1 MKKKTTKFL
10 SLLLAVMLTVSCFSI
25 LSAVPASAADEEQM
39 VYFQYPDESVWTHE
53 GLKINSRT
61 GVANVYCYAY
71 AIYGNTQPYKLG
83 WKTRTTQCTAVTP
96 ESGVITDS
104 TLFSFNLAGLK
115 DQPPIEEGA
124 DYGIIFSTAAAG
136 QNQTCDLNLS
146 TDCLGDTVYVT
157 PFNGEA
163 DRENAADS
171 KKRDH
176 YAAWMNHSD
185 PYGPKATISSLG
197 ALMPGYF
204 PAHQP
209 HAQQLSN
216 ALKQYLTNPV
226 NNAYFQ
232 YENNMVLCEALN
244 VTPQEVYD
252 QYMADNAD
260 NISGEPEVDEKNVP
274 CPFYRYTY
282 LNEQNKETEGKLAA
296 PDYVKSV
303 LGLATEP
310 TEPPY
315 QDVVDEATGV
325 TVTIN
330 NPNAVLTVDEVTSG
344 TDFDGANTAL
354 ADDGKQ
360 VAKMYDINLTDGDA
374 EYQPAEAVTVKIPSD
389 VEDGVVYRYADG
401 ELTDMNA
408 SYADGAYTFTADH
421 FSYYLIAEEAPAPA
435 EDYSIIGSSD
445 VVFGGTWW
453 VDNPDSAMTLDT
465 ADGLYKRT
473 YTGVAAQKMLQLK
486 VIKDHDENQC
496 WPTSGGNY
504 TFDVNSE
511 GDITVTFNPETG
523 EINVIGDI
531 TVVTG
536 IEITSM
542 IAAGNGE
549 DTYLNGAN
557 WDPCD
562 PANAMTE
569 VEPGVWEIT
578 MEDIYAFDNYQIKF
592 VANSVD
598 EDGNPVSNPWGINWG
613 TEKEALYPVGEP
625 IDATFN
631 GKNCIFEVEEDES
644 VVTIQLDLRNFDYET
659 KQGAVFTIT
668 VTPPAPVHEHT
679 PGEAVQENFHD
690 ADCTTPG
697 SYDSVVYCTT
707 CNEELSRETVTIKAK
722 GHTPGTA
729 VQENFHDA
737 DCTHAGSY
745 DSVVYCTTCG
755 AEVSRETV
763 TIKAKGHTPGTA
775 VRENV
780 VNAGCTTPGS
790 YDSVVYCTT
799 CNAEISRQTVNTSAT
814 GHRIRFVAQVNATET
829 ADGVKAH
836 YECLNCHELY
846 SDAEGKNEVTAES
859 LVIPKLTPAT
869 EPTTEPEPTVE
880 PTTEPEPTTPVPG
893 DSLTINAVSNVFT
906 ADSKTYTDTDGDGI
920 PDTVTIMYYAD
931 VNALRLQAIQFALV
945 FDPDVLS
952 FDPEKNGEYDEDIED
967 YDYTNVFPVALGTG
981 DVTVTRPGRLKFA
994 VANYLGFQLKKN
1006 GKLVPIAKVVLD
1018 IAEGATG
1025 TTDVDMQF
1033 GVVAFVDPKTEEEY
1047 IVYSDASGMN
1057 QEMYDAVTANGG
1069 SMFSVVGHRV
1079 VIDEGKD
1086 ATCTESGLTEGSHCE
1101 ICGEV
1106 IKAQEVIPA
1115 KGHTAVTDPKVP
1127 ATCTETGLTAGLHCS
1142 VCNAIIKAQ
1151 TVIPA
1156 KGHTTVVDPA
1166 VPATCTEPGL
1176 TQGSHCSVCNE
1187 VIVAQQEVKAKGHT
1201 EVIDPEIPPTCTAFG
1216 YTAGSHCSVCGE
1228 VIEPQWI
1235 IPANGHTEVIDPAVP
1250 ASCTQSGL
1258 TQGSHCSVCNEVI
1271 VAQQAVPAK
1280 GHTPG
1285 TEVQENLRA
1294 ADCTHEGSY
1303 DLVVYCTECGEVVS
1317 SKTAIIPAKGHTAV
1331 IDPAVPATCTETGL
1345 TQGSHC
1351 SVCNEVI
1358 VAQQVVKALGH
1369 LERMVP
1375 GYAAT
1380 YTSEGLTDGVF
1391 CDRCNEWVVPQVVIP
1406 KLKPAH
1412 LIGDVNR
1419 DGNVDVLD
1427 AVLVQKYSASKATLD
1442 DEQLYIGDVNDDGTV
1457 DILDAV
1463 QIQKYAGEKIFEF
1476 KKKA

>member
-25 LSAVPASAADEEQM
+25 LSAVPASAAEEQKI
-39 VYFQYPDESVWTHE
+39 YFQFPTDGTWGDPSGVT
-53 GLKINSRT
+53 INAKT
-61 GVANVYCYAY
+61 KKTNIYCYA
-71 AIYGNTQPYKLG
+71 AAVYGNETPITAG
-83 WKTRTTQCTAVTP
+83 WQTP
-96 ESGVITDS
+96 KSVCLSEGDN
-104 TLFSFNLAGLK
+104 LYSFDLSKYGTFE
-115 DQPPIEEGA
+115 DGA
-124 DYGIIFSTAAAG
+124 DYIVSFSTAANG
-136 QNQTCDLNLS
+136 GFQTCDMTFT
-146 TDCLGDTVYVT
+146 TDCFGDTIYVT
-157 PFNGEA
+157 PYEGVVS
-163 DRENAADS
+163 RENAMDS
-171 KKRDH
+171 HKVDY
-176 YAAWMNHSD
+176 YAAWKNNTQC
-185 PYGPKATISSLG
+185 GPKASISSLG
-197 ALMPGYF
+197 VLMPGLF
-204 PAHQP
+204 PFYQP
-209 HAQQLSN
+209 KAQQLSN
-216 ALKQYLTNPV
+216 CLTGYLTNPI

-232 YENNMVLCEALN
+232 YDNNMVICEGLG

-252 QYMADNAD
+252 QYVLDNAA
-260 NISGEPEVDEKNVP
+260 IIEASGGEAQTSEDIP
-274 CPFYRYTY
+274 CPY
-282 LNEQNKETEGKLAA
+282 LTDGTTKIATPE
-296 PDYVKSV
+296 YVKSV
-303 LGLATEP
+303 LGLTEDP

-330 NPNAVLTVDEVTSG
+330 NPNAVLTVDEITSG

-360 VAKMYDINLTDGDA
+360 VAKMYDINLTDSGA
-374 EYQPAEAVTVKIPSD
+374 EYQPAEAVIVKIPSD

-408 SYADGAYTFTADH
+408 SYADSAYTFQADH

-486 VIKDHDENQC
+486 VIKDHDEDQC

-536 IEITSM
+536 IDITSM

-598 EDGNPVSNPWGINWG
+598 EEGNPVSNPWGINWG
-613 TEKEALYPVGEP
+613 TEEEALYPVGEP
-625 IDATFN
+625 IDAAFN

-644 VVTIQLDLRNFDYET
+644 VVTIQLDLRNFDYTT

-679 PGEAVQENFHD
+679 PGEAVKENFHD

-745 DSVVYCTTCG
+745 DSVVYCTTCS

-967 YDYTNVFPVALGTG
+967 YDYTNVFPVALGAG

-1127 ATCTETGLTAGLHCS
+1127 ATCTESGLTAGLHCS
-1142 VCNAIIKAQ
+1142 VCNAVIKAQ

-1187 VIVAQQEVKAKGHT
+1187 VIVAQQV
-1201 EVIDPEIPPTCTAFG
+1201 
-1216 YTAGSHCSVCGE
+1216 
-1228 VIEPQWI
+1228 
-1235 IPANGHTEVIDPAVP
+1235 
-1250 ASCTQSGL
+1250 
-1258 TQGSHCSVCNEVI
+1258 
-1271 VAQQAVPAK
+1271 
-1280 GHTPG
+1280 
-1285 TEVQENLRA
+1285 
-1294 ADCTHEGSY
+1294 
-1303 DLVVYCTECGEVVS
+1303 
-1317 SKTAIIPAKGHTAV
+1317 IPAKGHTTV

-1380 YTSEGLTDGVF
+1380 YTSAGLTDGIF

-1419 DGNVDVLD
+1419 DGTVNVLD

-1442 DEQLYIGDVNDDGTV
+1442 DEQLYIGDVNDDGEV
-1457 DILDAV
+1457 NVLDAV
-1463 QIQKYAGEKIFEF
+1463 QIQKYAGERISEF

>member
-1 MKKKTTKFL
+1 MDRSAL
-10 SLLLAVMLTVSCFSI
+10 SET
-25 LSAVPASAADEEQM
+25 SAP
-39 VYFQYPDESVWTHE
+39 SV
-53 GLKINSRT
+53 
-61 GVANVYCYAY
+61 
-71 AIYGNTQPYKLG
+71 
-83 WKTRTTQCTAVTP
+83 
-96 ESGVITDS
+96 
-104 TLFSFNLAGLK
+104 
-115 DQPPIEEGA
+115 
-124 DYGIIFSTAAAG
+124 
-136 QNQTCDLNLS
+136 
-146 TDCLGDTVYVT
+146 
-157 PFNGEA
+157 
-163 DRENAADS
+163 
-171 KKRDH
+171 
-176 YAAWMNHSD
+176 
-185 PYGPKATISSLG
+185 IS
-197 ALMPGYF
+197 
-204 PAHQP
+204 
-209 HAQQLSN
+209 
-216 ALKQYLTNPV
+216 
-226 NNAYFQ
+226 
-232 YENNMVLCEALN
+232 
-244 VTPQEVYD
+244 
-252 QYMADNAD
+252 
-260 NISGEPEVDEKNVP
+260 
-274 CPFYRYTY
+274 
-282 LNEQNKETEGKLAA
+282 
-296 PDYVKSV
+296 
-303 LGLATEP
+303 
-310 TEPPY
+310 
-315 QDVVDEATGV
+315 
-325 TVTIN
+325 
-330 NPNAVLTVDEVTSG
+330 
-344 TDFDGANTAL
+344 
-354 ADDGKQ
+354 
-360 VAKMYDINLTDGDA
+360 
-374 EYQPAEAVTVKIPSD
+374 
-389 VEDGVVYRYADG
+389 
-401 ELTDMNA
+401 
-408 SYADGAYTFTADH
+408 
-421 FSYYLIAEEAPAPA
+421 
-435 EDYSIIGSSD
+435 
-445 VVFGGTWW
+445 
-453 VDNPDSAMTLDT
+453 
-465 ADGLYKRT
+465 
-473 YTGVAAQKMLQLK
+473 
-486 VIKDHDENQC
+486 
-496 WPTSGGNY
+496 
-504 TFDVNSE
+504 
-511 GDITVTFNPETG
+511 
-523 EINVIGDI
+523 
-531 TVVTG
+531 
-536 IEITSM
+536 
-542 IAAGNGE
+542 
-549 DTYLNGAN
+549 
-557 WDPCD
+557 
-562 PANAMTE
+562 
-569 VEPGVWEIT
+569 
-578 MEDIYAFDNYQIKF
+578 
-592 VANSVD
+592 
-598 EDGNPVSNPWGINWG
+598 
-613 TEKEALYPVGEP
+613 
-625 IDATFN
+625 
-631 GKNCIFEVEEDES
+631 
-644 VVTIQLDLRNFDYET
+644 
-659 KQGAVFTIT
+659 QGAEFTIT
-668 VTPPAPVHEHT
+668 VTPPAPVHDHT
-679 PGEAVQENFHD
+679 PGEAVKENFHD

-707 CNEELSRETVTIKAK
+707 CNEEL
-722 GHTPGTA
+722 
-729 VQENFHDA
+729 
-737 DCTHAGSY
+737 
-745 DSVVYCTTCG
+745 
-755 AEVSRETV
+755 SRETV

-967 YDYTNVFPVALGTG
+967 YDYTNVFPVALGAG

-1047 IVYSDASGMN
+1047 VVYSDAGGMN

-1106 IKAQEVIPA
+1106 VKAQEVIPA

-1127 ATCTETGLTAGLHCS
+1127 ATCTESGLTAGLHCS

-1176 TQGSHCSVCNE
+1176 TQGSHCSACNE
-1187 VIVAQQEVKAKGHT
+1187 VIVAQEEVPAKGHT
-1201 EVIDPEIPPTCTAFG
+1201 EVIDPEILPTCTEFG

-1235 IPANGHTEVIDPAVP
+1235 IPPNGHTEVIDPAVP
-1250 ASCTQSGL
+1250 ASCTETGL

-1271 VAQQAVPAK
+1271 VAQQV
-1280 GHTPG
+1280 
-1285 TEVQENLRA
+1285 
-1294 ADCTHEGSY
+1294 
-1303 DLVVYCTECGEVVS
+1303 
-1317 SKTAIIPAKGHTAV
+1317 IPAKGHTAV
-1331 IDPAVPATCTETGL
+1331 IDPAVPATCTQSGL

-1380 YTSEGLTDGVF
+1380 YTSAGLTDGIF

-1419 DGNVDVLD
+1419 DGTVNVLD

-1442 DEQLYIGDVNDDGTV
+1442 DEQLYIGDVNDDGEV
-1457 DILDAV
+1457 NVLDAV
-1463 QIQKYAGEKIFEF
+1463 QIQKYAGERISEF

>member
-25 LSAVPASAADEEQM
+25 LSAVPASAAEEQKI
-39 VYFQYPDESVWTHE
+39 YFQFPTDGTWGDPSGVT
-53 GLKINSRT
+53 INAKT
-61 GVANVYCYAY
+61 KKTNIYCYA
-71 AIYGNTQPYKLG
+71 AAVYGNETPITAG
-83 WKTRTTQCTAVTP
+83 WQTP
-96 ESGVITDS
+96 KSVCLSEGDN
-104 TLFSFNLAGLK
+104 LYSFDLSKYGTFE
-115 DQPPIEEGA
+115 DGA
-124 DYGIIFSTAAAG
+124 DYIVSFSTAANG
-136 QNQTCDLNLS
+136 GFQTCDMTFT
-146 TDCLGDTVYVT
+146 TDCFGDTIYVT
-157 PFNGEA
+157 PYEGVVS
-163 DRENAADS
+163 RENAMDS
-171 KKRDH
+171 HKVDY
-176 YAAWMNHSD
+176 YAAWKNNTQC
-185 PYGPKATISSLG
+185 GPKASISSLG
-197 ALMPGYF
+197 VLMPGLF
-204 PAHQP
+204 PFYQP
-209 HAQQLSN
+209 KAQQLSN
-216 ALKQYLTNPV
+216 CLTGYLTNPI

-232 YENNMVLCEALN
+232 YDNNMVICEGLG

-252 QYMADNAD
+252 QYVLDNAA
-260 NISGEPEVDEKNVP
+260 IIEASGGEAQTSEDIP
-274 CPFYRYTY
+274 CPY
-282 LNEQNKETEGKLAA
+282 LTDGTTKIATPE
-296 PDYVKSV
+296 YVKSV
-303 LGLATEP
+303 LGLTEDP

-330 NPNAVLTVDEVTSG
+330 NPNAVLTVDEITSG

-360 VAKMYDINLTDGDA
+360 VAKMYDINLTDSGA

-408 SYADGAYTFTADH
+408 SYADSAYTFQADH

-486 VIKDHDENQC
+486 VIKDHDEDQC

-536 IEITSM
+536 IDITSM

-592 VANSVD
+592 VANSID
-598 EDGNPVSNPWGINWG
+598 EEGNPVSNPWGINWG
-613 TEKEALYPVGEP
+613 TEEEAMYPVGEP

-644 VVTIQLDLRNFDYET
+644 VVTIQLDLRNFDYTT

-679 PGEAVQENFHD
+679 PGEAVKENFHD

-729 VQENFHDA
+729 VKENFHDA
-737 DCTHAGSY
+737 DCTHPGSY
-745 DSVVYCTTCG
+745 DSVVYCTTCS

-967 YDYTNVFPVALGTG
+967 YDYTNVFPVALGAG

-1142 VCNAIIKAQ
+1142 VCNAVIKAQ

-1187 VIVAQQEVKAKGHT
+1187 VIVAQEEVPAKGHT
-1201 EVIDPEIPPTCTAFG
+1201 EVIDPEILPTCTEFG

-1235 IPANGHTEVIDPAVP
+1235 IPPNGHTEVIDPAVP
-1250 ASCTQSGL
+1250 ATCTQS
-1258 TQGSHCSVCNEVI
+1258 
-1271 VAQQAVPAK
+1271 
-1280 GHTPG
+1280 
-1285 TEVQENLRA
+1285 
-1294 ADCTHEGSY
+1294 
-1303 DLVVYCTECGEVVS
+1303 
-1317 SKTAIIPAKGHTAV
+1317 
-1331 IDPAVPATCTETGL
+1331 GL

-1380 YTSEGLTDGVF
+1380 YTSAGLTDGIF
-1391 CDRCNEWVVPQVVIP
+1391 CDRCNEWVVPQVIIP

-1419 DGNVDVLD
+1419 DGNVNVLD
-1427 AVLVQKYSASKATLD
+1427 AVLVQKYAASRATLD
-1442 DEQLYIGDVNDDGTV
+1442 DEQLYIGDVNDDGEV
-1457 DILDAV
+1457 NVLDAV
-1463 QIQKYAGEKIFEF
+1463 QIQKYAGERISEF

>member
-25 LSAVPASAADEEQM
+25 LSAVPASAAEEQKI
-39 VYFQYPDESVWTHE
+39 YFQFPTDGTW
-53 GLKINSRT
+53 GDPT
-61 GVANVYCYAY
+61 GVTINAKTKKTNIYCYA
-71 AIYGNTQPYKLG
+71 AAVYGNETPITAG
-83 WKTRTTQCTAVTP
+83 WQTP
-96 ESGVITDS
+96 KSVCLSEGDN
-104 TLFSFNLAGLK
+104 LYSFDLSKYGTFE
-115 DQPPIEEGA
+115 DGA
-124 DYGIIFSTAAAG
+124 DYIVSFSTAANG
-136 QNQTCDLNLS
+136 GFQTCDMTFT
-146 TDCLGDTVYVT
+146 TDCFGDTIYVT
-157 PFNGEA
+157 PYEGVVS
-163 DRENAADS
+163 RENAMDS
-171 KKRDH
+171 HKVDY
-176 YAAWMNHSD
+176 YAAWKNNTQC
-185 PYGPKATISSLG
+185 GPKASISSLG
-197 ALMPGYF
+197 VLMPGLF
-204 PAHQP
+204 PFYQP
-209 HAQQLSN
+209 KAQQLSN
-216 ALKQYLTNPV
+216 CLTGYLTNPI

-232 YENNMVLCEALN
+232 YDNNMVICEGLG

-252 QYMADNAD
+252 QYVLDNAA
-260 NISGEPEVDEKNVP
+260 IIEASGGEAQTSEDIP
-274 CPFYRYTY
+274 CPY
-282 LNEQNKETEGKLAA
+282 LTDGTTKIATPE
-296 PDYVKSV
+296 YVKSV
-303 LGLATEP
+303 LGLTEDP

-330 NPNAVLTVDEVTSG
+330 NPNAVLTVDEITSG

-360 VAKMYDINLTDGDA
+360 VAKMYDINLTDSGA

-408 SYADGAYTFTADH
+408 SYADSAYTFQADH

-486 VIKDHDENQC
+486 VIKDHDEDQC

-536 IEITSM
+536 IDITSM

-598 EDGNPVSNPWGINWG
+598 EEGNPVSNPWGINWG
-613 TEKEALYPVGEP
+613 TEEEAMYPVGEP

-659 KQGAVFTIT
+659 KKGAVFTIT
-668 VTPPAPVHEHT
+668 VTPPAPVHDHT
-679 PGEAVQENFHD
+679 PGEAVKENFHD

-755 AEVSRETV
+755 DEVSRETV

-967 YDYTNVFPVALGTG
+967 YDYTNVFPVALGAG

-1018 IAEGATG
+1018 IADGATG

-1047 IVYSDASGMN
+1047 VVYSDAGGMN

-1142 VCNAIIKAQ
+1142 VCNAVIKAQ

-1187 VIVAQQEVKAKGHT
+1187 VIVAQEEVPAKGHT
-1201 EVIDPEIPPTCTAFG
+1201 EVINPEILPTCTEFG

-1235 IPANGHTEVIDPAVP
+1235 IPPNGHTEVIDPAVP
-1250 ASCTQSGL
+1250 ATCTQS
-1258 TQGSHCSVCNEVI
+1258 
-1271 VAQQAVPAK
+1271 
-1280 GHTPG
+1280 
-1285 TEVQENLRA
+1285 
-1294 ADCTHEGSY
+1294 
-1303 DLVVYCTECGEVVS
+1303 
-1317 SKTAIIPAKGHTAV
+1317 
-1331 IDPAVPATCTETGL
+1331 GL

-1380 YTSEGLTDGVF
+1380 YTSAGLTDGIF

-1427 AVLVQKYSASKATLD
+1427 AVLIQKYAALKATLD
-1442 DEQLYIGDVNDDGTV
+1442 DEQLYIGDVNDDGNV
-1457 DILDAV
+1457 DVLDAV
-1463 QIQKYAGEKIFEF
+1463 QIQKYAGEKITEF

>member
-104 TLFSFNLAGLK
+104 TLFSFNLAGVK

-244 VTPQEVYD
+244 VTPQEVYE
-252 QYMADNAD
+252 QYIADNAD
-260 NISGEPEVDEKNVP
+260 NISGEPEVDENVP

-296 PDYVKSV
+296 PEYIKTV
-303 LGLATEP
+303 LGIQDAPP

-330 NPNAVLTVDEVTSG
+330 NPNAVLTVDEITSG

-360 VAKMYDINLTDGDA
+360 VAKMYDINLTDSGA

-486 VIKDHDENQC
+486 VIKDHDEDQC
-496 WPTSGGNY
+496 WPSSGGNY

-536 IEITSM
+536 IDITSM

-592 VANSVD
+592 VANSID
-598 EDGNPVSNPWGINWG
+598 EEGNPVSNPWGINWG
-613 TEKEALYPVGEP
+613 TENEAMYPVGEP

-644 VVTIQLDLRNFDYET
+644 VVTVQLDLRNFDYET

-729 VQENFHDA
+729 VQENFNDADCTHAGSYDSVVYCTTA

-994 VANYLGFQLKKN
+994 VANYLGFPLKKN

-1018 IAEGATG
+1018 IADGATG

-1201 EVIDPEIPPTCTAFG
+1201 EVIDPEIPPTCTEFG

-1271 VAQQAVPAK
+1271 VAQQ
-1280 GHTPG
+1280 
-1285 TEVQENLRA
+1285 
-1294 ADCTHEGSY
+1294 
-1303 DLVVYCTECGEVVS
+1303 
-1317 SKTAIIPAKGHTAV
+1317 
-1331 IDPAVPATCTETGL
+1331 
-1345 TQGSHC
+1345 
-1351 SVCNEVI
+1351 
-1358 VAQQVVKALGH
+1358 VVKALGH

-1380 YTSEGLTDGVF
+1380 YISEGLTDGIF

-1463 QIQKYAGEKIFEF
+1463 QIQKYAGEKITEF